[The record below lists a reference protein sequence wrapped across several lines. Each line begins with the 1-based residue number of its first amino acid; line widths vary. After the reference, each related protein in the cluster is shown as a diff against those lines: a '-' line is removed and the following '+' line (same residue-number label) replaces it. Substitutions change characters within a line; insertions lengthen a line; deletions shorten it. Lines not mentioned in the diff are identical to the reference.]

1 MAKPKKDPEKQLP
14 DGLRPE
20 DVFKS
25 PIEPE
30 NEQSGEPQP
39 MKSED
44 FEADGPLPEGFDIA
58 NLPKG
63 EAAPIEDVE
72 FEGKTLSGD
81 VRDILLGHIRS
92 MSKPWAM
99 MSEQEQTDKIHAIT
113 ETGKHVVRGVV
124 SVVSR
129 NKFPAVSVIVGAWKV
144 DKALEIK
151 VGAAPSVGNVTL
163 LAEHKGE
170 AGLLILAEASD
181 YFGERAP
188 AKPSKDQP
196 SLQLDDEDDD

>member
-1 MAKPKKDPEKQLP
+1 MAKPKKDPEKPLP
-14 DGLRPE
+14 
-20 DVFKS
+20 
-25 PIEPE
+25 
-30 NEQSGEPQP
+30 
-39 MKSED
+39 
-44 FEADGPLPEGFDIA
+44 DGPLPEGFDIA

-124 SVVSR
+124 SVVTR
-129 NKFPAVSVIVGAWKV
+129 NKFPAVHVIVGAWKV
-144 DKALEIK
+144 DKALK
-151 VGAAPSVGNVTL
+151 SSRLASLGRQRHAAGRAQGRGGAVDPGRSFRLFRRAR
-163 LAEHKGE
+163 
-170 AGLLILAEASD
+170 AG
-181 YFGERAP
+181 
-188 AKPSKDQP
+188 
-196 SLQLDDEDDD
+196 